1 MRIIFRFGRLAIA
14 KTAVCTTRLVG
25 TFEKSYNLNSQ
36 LIHSHYRQTN
46 EGQMTQEKELTAPA
60 NLCLPNGRLN
70 PAAVGWSRRPL
81 HRCNLRG
88 RWPRKKKW
96 NYWAI
101 TTESHLFSAT
111 ISHLDYAGLVFVY
124 YADFTSQ
131 QLTEVTRLLPLGWGC
146 PMPDEVNA
154 DVVYDSSGFHLAMR
168 QTDSGVTLDV
178 DVADFEGRPLAA
190 HFDITVPRQH
200 ETLNVVVPWDE
211 RTFQFTSK
219 QNCLPATG
227 VVTIG
232 GQEMRFDGPQSFG
245 CLDFGR
251 GIWPRRCRWNWG
263 SASGWQNG
271 RTIGLN
277 LGGQWTDGTGS
288 TENGICVD
296 GRLHKLSED
305 LIWHYSRDDF
315 MQPWRITAPSSA
327 VDLTFT
333 PFMERQAASNVW
345 LVRSAVHQMFGRYNG
360 SIVTTDEECII
371 VGDLV
376 GWAED
381 HVALW

>member
-1 MRIIFRFGRLAIA
+1 
-14 KTAVCTTRLVG
+14 
-25 TFEKSYNLNSQ
+25 LNDTS
-36 LIHSHYRQTN
+36 N
-46 EGQMTQEKELTAPA
+46 QERELTTPV

-88 RWPRKKKW
+88 RRLRKKKW

-101 TTESHLFSAT
+101 TSESHLFSAT
-111 ISHLDYAGLVFVY
+111 ISHLDYAALVFVY
-124 YADFTSQ
+124 YADFAGGR
-131 QLTEVTRLLPLGWGC
+131 LAEVTKLLPLGWGC
-146 PMPDEVNA
+146 QMPDEVEA
-154 DVVYDSSGFHLAMR
+154 DVAYQSPGLSVTMR
-168 QTDSGVTLDV
+168 QTGSGVMLDV
-178 DVADFEGRPLAA
+178 AVADFDGRPLSA
-190 HFDITVPRQH
+190 HFDITVPPQH

-227 VVTIG
+227 IVTIG
-232 GQEMRFDGPQSFG
+232 GQETRFSGPQSFA

-263 SASGWQNG
+263 SASGRQNG
-271 RTIGLN
+271 RLVGLN

-288 TENGICVD
+288 TENGVCVD
-296 GRLHKLSED
+296 GRLHKISED
-305 LIWHYSRDDF
+305 LTWQYSRSDLR
-315 MQPWRITAPSSA
+315 QPWRISAPSGA

-333 PFMERQAASNVW
+333 PFLERVAASNVW
-345 LVRSAVHQMFGRYNG
+345 LIRSEVHQMFGRYNG
-360 SIVTTDEECII
+360 II
-371 VGDLV
+371 TSADGERLAVRNLV

>member
-1 MRIIFRFGRLAIA
+1 
-14 KTAVCTTRLVG
+14 
-25 TFEKSYNLNSQ
+25 LNDTS
-36 LIHSHYRQTN
+36 N
-46 EGQMTQEKELTAPA
+46 QERELTTPV

-81 HRCNLRG
+81 HQCNLRG

-101 TTESHLFSAT
+101 TSESHLFSAT

-124 YADFTSQ
+124 YADFASQ
-131 QLTEVTRLLPLGWGC
+131 QLTEVTKLLPLGWGC
-146 PMPDEVNA
+146 SMPDEVNA
-154 DVVYDSSGFHLAMR
+154 NVIHDSSGFHLAMR
-168 QTDSGVTLDV
+168 QSDSGVTLDV
-178 DVADFEGRPLAA
+178 DVANFEGRPLTA
-190 HFDITVPRQH
+190 HFDIIMPPQH

-232 GQEMRFDGPQSFG
+232 EQTTRFDRPQSFG

-305 LIWHYSRDDF
+305 LTWHYSRDDF
-315 MQPWRITAPSSA
+315 IQPWRITAPSGA

-333 PFMERQAASNVW
+333 PFMERLAASDVW

-360 SIVTTDEECII
+360 TIVTTDEERII
-371 VGDLV
+371 VHDLV